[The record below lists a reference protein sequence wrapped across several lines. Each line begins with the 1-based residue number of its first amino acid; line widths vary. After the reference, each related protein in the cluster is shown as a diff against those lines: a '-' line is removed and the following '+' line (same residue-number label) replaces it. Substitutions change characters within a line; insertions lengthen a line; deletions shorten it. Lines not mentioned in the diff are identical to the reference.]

1 MLHRNKNYVKL
12 LYLAIGGL
20 ILTYAY
26 FFSSIGLENNP
37 YYGDEYFYIKNAE
50 AFSETGSLKA
60 SFTYSGKGSKIGEFD
75 AHGPIYPLLYGGIG
89 KLIGYDYLLISKVN
103 LAILFLSLFLLILSN
118 QKLSTRLFQIILIL
132 SSPFTLFYSVSLLP
146 ELIHLA
152 GAITLYFLY
161 ESYHQSNKERD
172 LWILVSFILLLG
184 LFRSTWLFALIGLV
198 PFLWNGR
205 RSLVL
210 VLIFSIPILTWLL
223 QTNFHE
229 GVVNVFSEMQYWFGE
244 GNWSVLFDTIF
255 FNIKRNIYFLFT
267 YSEDA
272 FYAIWKIWL
281 FVSLILGVLLFAK
294 DKLVLSGILMLAV
307 TFLFTLVFYKF
318 YKWTEWRMM
327 LPLTVF
333 LNLRIIAAFPSQY
346 YYKALL
352 IINGLAFLFLIPF
365 QYELIQ
371 LRKNHQ
377 TKAISK
383 DLVSHIKTLEQPLVQ
398 IDTLALT
405 GFALEQLPVVNQ
417 KGEVIR
423 YILPYYE
430 MELKEASHFL
440 EIQEGQL
447 MMRSKNIRSQ

>member
-1 MLHRNKNYVKL
+1 MRLYYLVIGL
-12 LYLAIGGL
+12 LLLSYM
-20 ILTYAY
+20 Y
-26 FFSSIGLENNP
+26 FFSLMGLENKP
-37 YYGDEYFYIKNAE
+37 YYGDEFFYVKNAE
-50 AFSETGSLKA
+50 AFEASGSLKA
-60 SFTYSGKGSKIGEFD
+60 SFTYSGSGSKIGEFD
-75 AHGPIYPLLYGGIG
+75 AHGPVYPLLYGGIG
-89 KLIGYDYLLISKVN
+89 KLIGYDFLLISKVN
-103 LAILFLSLFLLILSN
+103 LAILFLSLFLLILSK
-118 QKLSTRLFQIILIL
+118 QKLSTKLIQIILIL
-132 SSPFTLFYSVSLLP
+132 SSPFTLFYAFSLLP
-146 ELIHLA
+146 ELIHL
-152 GAITLYFLY
+152 GGSIILYYHY
-161 ESYHQSNKERD
+161 ESYHRSNRERD

-205 RSLVL
+205 RLLVL

-267 YSEDA
+267 YSEGA

-281 FVSLILGVLLFAK
+281 FVSLILGFLLFTK

-318 YKWTEWRMM
+318 YKWTEWRML

-371 LRKNHQ
+371 LRKNYK
-377 TKAISK
+377 TKTISK
-383 DLVSHIKTLEQPLVQ
+383 DLVSHIKTLEQPLVH

>member
-1 MLHRNKNYVKL
+1 MLHWNKNYVKL

-20 ILTYAY
+20 ILVYAY
-26 FFSSIGLENNP
+26 FFSLMGLENKP
-37 YYGDEYFYIKNAE
+37 YYGDEFFYMKNAE
-50 AFSETGSLKA
+50 SYTVTGSLKA

-75 AHGPIYPLLYGGIG
+75 AHGPAYPLLYGGVG
-89 KLIGYDYLLISKVN
+89 KVFGYDYLLISKVN
-103 LAILFLSLFLLILSN
+103 LAILLLSLFLLILSN
-118 QKLSTRLFQIILIL
+118 QKLTTRLFQIILIL
-132 SSPFTLFYSVSLLP
+132 SSPFTLFYAVSLLP
-146 ELIHLA
+146 ELIHLG
-152 GAITLYFLY
+152 GAIILYYLY
-161 ESYHQSNKERD
+161 ENYHQSHKERD
-172 LWILVSFILLLG
+172 LWVLVSFILLLG
-184 LFRSTWLFALIGLV
+184 LFRSTWLFALIGLF

-210 VLIFSIPILTWLL
+210 LLIFSIPSLTWLL

-229 GVVNVFSEMQYWFGE
+229 GVVNVFSEIQYWFGE
-244 GNWSVLFDTIF
+244 GKWSILLETIF

-267 YSEDA
+267 YSEGT

-281 FVSLILGVLLFAK
+281 FASFILGFFLFAK
-294 DKLVLSGILMLAV
+294 DKLVFSGIVMLAV

-333 LNLRIIAAFPSQY
+333 LNLRMISVFPSQY

-365 QYELIQ
+365 QYELIY
-371 LRKNHQ
+371 LRKNYQ
-377 TKAISK
+377 TQDIPR

-405 GFALEQLPVVNQ
+405 GFALEQLPVANQ

-430 MELKEASHFL
+430 MELKKASHFL
-440 EIQEGQL
+440 DIQEGQL